1 MCSPLIWS
9 PLTPSGPT
17 LAQPESTSGKNPPSK
32 NERQYCSLALFRL
45 FFHLFWGPLW
55 QCLPEAAQRRAQG
68 VPKASQ
74 RRPQGVPKASQ
85 GVPKASQRRPKAS
98 KGVLRRPQG
107 VPKACQG
114 VPKASRRRLKASRC
128 VPRRPKGVPKTSKGV
143 REAPQCDEVLQARGE
158 IPSVEGPPQCRLRS
172 ALGSAREIR

>member
-1 MCSPLIWS
+1 MFPPYPFGADSSPARKHPGKKPALKKRTTVLQFGTFSIIFSSLLGSLVAVS
-9 PLTPSGPT
+9 PRG
-17 LAQPESTSGKNPPSK
+17 G
-32 NERQYCSLALFRL
+32 
-45 FFHLFWGPLW
+45 
-55 QCLPEAAQRRAQG
+55 PEAC
-68 VPKASQ
+68 P
-74 RRPQGVPKASQ
+74 RRPQGVPKASPRRPK
-85 GVPKASQRRPKAS
+85 GVPRRPKGVPKAS

-158 IPSVEGPPQCRLRS
+158 IPSVEEGPPQGQL
-172 ALGSAREIR
+172 